1 MLHVNVKA
9 KGAKSMREQFS
20 KKSNHN
26 GLRSYSRT
34 PGLGSSE
41 SSVSD
46 SWARCTSFGL
56 NPTSKP
62 IDAVTSGTELLEIRQ
77 KNDKIRQFV
86 IPELQLL
93 YNQIAGTKFMVAY
106 ADNTGVVLDAY
117 LDEDFKQS
125 DAGKAVIPGSVWT
138 ENYRGTNALGL
149 ALHTGKSQIVAGS
162 DHFFRKLGNLSCFA
176 APIYGQD
183 DDIVGLIDATSDASS
198 RQQHTLALVKLASKN
213 VENRLFI
220 DQFSDSIILVFH
232 ARHEYL
238 STTSAAMLAV
248 DEHGFVEGAN
258 QNAKI
263 MLNGLSLS
271 NKQHFGDI
279 FCVPFSNIANRLNSN
294 EIVRIQDVMG
304 SVVFM
309 SMKKSSAK
317 RIVNIPTKSSIDTNL
332 QRMPKNIHRESNE
345 FVEGTQ
351 HLPLYVSD
359 DPVLKRYLSLAE
371 NALIHRLPVL
381 VEGHRGS
388 GKRTTAIELGKR
400 VFPSKPCIEIDCS
413 HLTDNNFETVLFGSL
428 GKPAF
433 FDEALPAQPLG
444 KLSLVQGGLIIF
456 KNIDA
461 LSKIIQCEIS
471 KLIELY
477 LHSNEDFTLRPIGG
491 FVFTCT
497 QPMEVLK
504 SGNNMSEVFLESL
517 IGAHL
522 QLPNLDMRT
531 DFEKIT
537 KELLA
542 QVSPKHHISKNA
554 LDALCSRDWPGHLGQ
569 LKKVLRVLVSTS
581 DTHVIRNASIQ
592 HDQKLSGVEI
602 GPCDACSNSPIR
614 KENCT
619 LIRKSWLDTGQNISL
634 ASRRLG
640 VSRNTVYRH
649 IKNM

>member
-1 MLHVNVKA
+1 
-9 KGAKSMREQFS
+9 MREQFL
-20 KKSNHN
+20 KKSNHSE
-26 GLRSYSRT
+26 LRSYSKT
-34 PGLGSSE
+34 PGLGSFE
-41 SSVSD
+41 NSVSD
-46 SWARCTSFGL
+46 SWARCSSFGL
-56 NPTSKP
+56 SPNSKP
-62 IDAVTSGTELLEIRQ
+62 IDAVTSGAELLEIRQ

-106 ADNTGVVLDAY
+106 ADSSGVVLDAY
-117 LDEDFKQS
+117 LDEEFQQS
-125 DAGKAVIPGSVWT
+125 DAGKAVIPGSIWT

-149 ALHTGKSQIVAGS
+149 ALHTGTSQIVAGS
-162 DHFFRKLGNLSCFA
+162 DHFFKKLGNLSCFA
-176 APIYGQD
+176 APIYGQN

-220 DQFSDSIILVFH
+220 DQFSSSIILVFH

-248 DEHGFVEGAN
+248 DEHGFIGGAN
-258 QNAKI
+258 INAKI

-279 FCVPFSNIANRLNSN
+279 FCVPFSNIVNRLNSD

-304 SVVFM
+304 SAVFM
-309 SMKKSSAK
+309 SMKKTKAK
-317 RIVNIPTKSSIDTNL
+317 TIVDVPAKTSFVKNKQPIPKI
-332 QRMPKNIHRESNE
+332 IHAESNQL
-345 FVEGTQ
+345 VENRQ
-351 HLPLYVSD
+351 HLPIYVSD
-359 DPVLKRYLSLAE
+359 DPVLKRYLSQAE
-371 NALIHRLPVL
+371 NALNYSLPVL

-400 VFPSKPCIEIDCS
+400 VFPSRPCIEIDCS
-413 HLTDNNFETVLFGSL
+413 YLTDNNFETVLFGSL

-433 FDEALPAQPLG
+433 FDKALPAQPLG

-461 LSKIIQCEIS
+461 LSKTIQCEIS

-477 LHSNEDFTLRPIGG
+477 LHTDEDSNLRTIGG

-497 QPMEVLK
+497 QPLEVLK
-504 SGNNMSEVFLESL
+504 SDNKISEVFLESL
-517 IGAHL
+517 IGTHL
-522 QLPNLDMRT
+522 QLPILGMRT
-531 DFEKIT
+531 DFEKLT

-542 QVSPKHHISKNA
+542 QVSPRHRISKNA
-554 LDALCSRDWPGHLGQ
+554 LDALSSRDWPGHLGQ

-581 DTHVIRNASIQ
+581 DTYVIRNASLQ
-592 HDQKLSGVEI
+592 HDQKLSGVEM
-602 GPCDACSNSPIR
+602 GPCAACSNSPIR
-614 KENCT
+614 KENCI

-649 IKNM
+649 IKNMC